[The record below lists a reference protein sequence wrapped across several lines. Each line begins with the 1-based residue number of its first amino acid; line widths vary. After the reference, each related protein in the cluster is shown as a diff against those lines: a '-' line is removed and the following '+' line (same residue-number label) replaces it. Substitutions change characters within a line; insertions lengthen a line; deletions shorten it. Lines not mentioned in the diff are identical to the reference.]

1 MYTQD
6 FLPIKLSP
14 NTCSTSINFSL
25 ANAKSGMNV
34 NNIEKPFEGSLA
46 FYKLKIM
53 ILKVN
58 FHLDCIL
65 TADWY
70 C

>member
-1 MYTQD
+1 
-6 FLPIKLSP
+6 
-14 NTCSTSINFSL
+14 
-25 ANAKSGMNV
+25 MNV

-58 FHLDCIL
+58 FVMGKFAVHSHFGKLQKSQQ
-65 TADWY
+65 
-70 C
+70 